1 MKATSIR
8 RQVMFRVLGALA
20 AGALVVGV
28 VGYFLT
34 LHEISEVLDD
44 SLTQTGLLLADRDLA
59 TALPWRPATPAV
71 NAGDMES
78 EIVAIARRPDGSPL
92 FSSQPDV
99 SLRFDVQA
107 GSSVQQQNG
116 KLWHVFTVVQSDR
129 IVQVAQP
136 IDVRREVA
144 AESASQLMLP
154 LALLVLLAG
163 VLLVV
168 ALRDSLRPLG
178 LVNAALAERH
188 ANSLEPL
195 NVRNVPVEILPL
207 VVTVNALFQR
217 LEAAFDAQQTFIAN
231 AAHELRSPVTAL
243 QLQVQVL
250 ERSVDPVEK
259 AEGMAELNSGIARTR
274 RLIEQLVRLSSAA
287 PGVGVDSQ
295 VALEEVSLEAL
306 VKEVVVRQSGE
317 AERRSVDLGAQADA
331 GLIVRGSATQLE
343 ILLNNLVEN
352 ALRYVGADGVVD
364 VIAGRI
370 DGAPALRVVDDGPGV
385 SMADRPRVFERF
397 YRGAGAIA
405 SAEVGSGLGL
415 AIVKAIADR
424 HLAVVSLHAG
434 QEQRGLE
441 VRVVFPVA

>member
-1 MKATSIR
+1 MKARSIR
-8 RQVMFRVLGALA
+8 RQVMWRVLGALA

-28 VGYFLT
+28 AGYFLT

-44 SLTQTGLLLADRDLA
+44 SLTQTGLLLADPDLENIQ
-59 TALPWRPATPAV
+59 PRHPAPPAV

-78 EIVAIARRPDGSPL
+78 EIVAIARRPDGTLL
-92 FSSQPDV
+92 FSSQPDA
-99 SLRFDVQA
+99 SFRFDVRA

-116 KLWHVFTVVQSDR
+116 KLWHVFTVAQSDR

-163 VLLVV
+163 ALLVV

-195 NVRNVPVEILPL
+195 NVRNVPLEILPL
-207 VVTVNALFQR
+207 VAAINALLRR

-274 RLIEQLVRLSSAA
+274 RLIEQLLRLSSAA
-287 PGVGVDSQ
+287 PGAGLESQ
-295 VALEEVSLEAL
+295 VELEEVSLELL
-306 VKEVVVRQSGE
+306 VKEVVARQSGE

-331 GLIVRGSATQLE
+331 EVKVRGSAAQLE

-352 ALRYVGADGVVD
+352 ALRYVGAGGVVD
-364 VIAGRI
+364 DRLAASLG
-370 DGAPALRVVDDGPGV
+370 RVVLRSGIRRPAADDNCHGN
-385 SMADRPRVFERF
+385 
-397 YRGAGAIA
+397 GAHDQ
-405 SAEVGSGLGL
+405 AEL
-415 AIVKAIADR
+415 AIRSALLVGHCAPFSARPIPFQSTS
-424 HLAVVSLHAG
+424 AV
-434 QEQRGLE
+434 
-441 VRVVFPVA
+441 